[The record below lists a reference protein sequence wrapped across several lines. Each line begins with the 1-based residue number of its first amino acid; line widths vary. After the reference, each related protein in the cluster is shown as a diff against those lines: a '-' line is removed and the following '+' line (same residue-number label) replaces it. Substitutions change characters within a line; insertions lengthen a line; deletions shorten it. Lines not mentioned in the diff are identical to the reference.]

1 MLAVSGLGFSQGCIS
16 MFSGRRVYNGEC
28 QCIVCQLEALEVH
41 KKDTQ
46 TAVKTENCRVG
57 ASALFFV
64 QLE

>member
-1 MLAVSGLGFSQGCIS
+1 

-46 TAVKTENCRVG
+46 TAVKTENCSVG